1 MTQKSLLMSLQLSH
15 FTSAFTKGLYTLFL
29 YLFKSIVN
37 GVNGYPEIVLNH
49 AEEEIKPVFDQKL
62 WKKSLGDLASGIQC
76 LLFPATQIHAQ
87 V

>member
-1 MTQKSLLMSLQLSH
+1 M
-15 FTSAFTKGLYTLFL
+15 
-29 YLFKSIVN
+29 N

-62 WKKSLGDLASGIQC
+62 WKKSLGDLATGIQC
-76 LLFPATQIHAQ
+76 LLILATQIHAQ